1 MCFLAKQIGHVTN
14 KILTVGSSHKEI
26 WNIWFTYDI
35 LYLGPVWI
43 SFCCGPSTSFDKA
56 APDAMDW
63 LALHLT
69 TLADNCVDLASAASS
84 SALGHSHGSATTLLL
99 WPRMSC
105 ACSFADLRMCL
116 QASVQSCWEHACC
129 IWLSLKNMCGPI
141 TLVRQKMKKVRRK
154 ILTCSSIMSVRQK
167 RRKRFYQRTNGV
179 PQCSK
184 VF

>member
-1 MCFLAKQIGHVTN
+1 MKYLIYIWYIIFRSCVNFVLLRSFHVFWQSCA
-14 KILTVGSSHKEI
+14 GR
-26 WNIWFTYDI
+26 D
-35 LYLGPVWI
+35 G
-43 SFCCGPSTSFDKA
+43 
-56 APDAMDW
+56 

-99 WPRMSC
+99 WPRMCLLLRWPSHVPAGEC
-105 ACSFADLRMCL
+105 AELLGASERACS
-116 QASVQSCWEHACC
+116 